1 VFRNEMPYYEI
12 ISPEGM
18 ATIERG
24 WQRLVSEVG
33 IEFMHDEAL
42 EIFRAAGQKIE
53 ETDAESPGG
62 IVHLD
67 PDFVLEQVA
76 KTPRQF
82 HLRARNPERSV
93 TIGGRNMVFP
103 CVSGP
108 PFFRAGDER
117 RDGTLADYELMAKL
131 VQHFPELDMATMPMI
146 EPNDRPLDSRH
157 LDMLYACATL
167 TDKPFFGS
175 ALSNAN
181 ATDSIAFAELLH
193 GAPIFTPAGDDG
205 VPTTSIMTIVNV
217 NSPLR
222 YDERMLEA
230 LLRYAEAGQGVVV
243 TPFLLMGAMA
253 PVSIVSALA
262 QQTAESLAGIALMQ
276 LVRPGTPAVM
286 GSFLSTIDMQS
297 GSPSFGG
304 PESAKGLYASG
315 QIARRYGLPWR
326 AGGGGLT
333 ASQTLDAQAA
343 YEAFNTLLAAFQA
356 GANLVVQSA
365 GWLESGLVS
374 SPDKLVMDVELLR
387 VLREQFTP
395 LAVDEEALAFEA
407 HDEVRHGGHFLG
419 AAHTMTRFRTCFY
432 RPMLSST
439 ENYERWVGKGGRDTA
454 VRAGEIWRAVVE
466 GYQPPPLPDA
476 VRAELLSFVNRRRT
490 ELGD

>member
-1 VFRNEMPYYEI
+1 MFRNEMPYYEI
-12 ISPEGM
+12 VSAEGLE
-18 ATIERG
+18 TIERG
-24 WQRLVSEVG
+24 WQRLVSEIG
-33 IEFMHDEAL
+33 IEFLHDEAL
-42 EIFRAAGQKIE
+42 EHFRRAGQKVE
-53 ETDAESPGG
+53 GTV
-62 IVHLD
+62 VHLD
-67 PDFVLEQVA
+67 PEFVLEQVA
-76 KTPRQF
+76 KAPSEF
-82 HLRARNPERSV
+82 VLRGRNPERTV
-93 TIGGRNMVFP
+93 TLGGKNMVFP
-103 CVSGP
+103 SVSGP
-108 PFFRAGDER
+108 PFFRVGDER

-131 VQHFPELDMATMPMI
+131 VQSFPELDMATMPII

-181 ATDSIAFAELLH
+181 ALDSIEVARILH
-193 GAPIFTPAGDDG
+193 GDDIFVRGTDGAP
-205 VPTTSIMTIVNV
+205 PTTSIMTIVNV

-222 YDERMLEA
+222 YDDRMLEA

-276 LVRPGTPAVM
+276 LVNPGTPAVM
-286 GSFLSTIDMQS
+286 GSFLSTTDMQS
-297 GSPSFGG
+297 GSPAFGG
-304 PESAKGLYASG
+304 PESAKGLHVSG
-315 QIARRYGLPWR
+315 QLARRYGLPWR
-326 AGGGGLT
+326 AGGGSLT
-333 ASQTLDAQAA
+333 ASQTVDAQAA
-343 YEAFNTLLAAFQA
+343 YEGFNTLLAAFQA

-387 VLREQFTP
+387 VLREQFSP
-395 LAVDEEALAFEA
+395 LVVDEEALAFEA

-439 ENYERWVGKGGRDTA
+439 ENFERWVRKGSKDTA
-454 VRAGEIWRAVVE
+454 ARAGEIWRETVEKYEQPALDSAVE
-466 GYQPPPLPDA
+466 ARLKD
-476 VRAELLSFVNRRRT
+476 FVDRRRT